1 MKLLRRDRLSVLA
14 TFVICVVLY
23 LAAGFSF
30 PGFFS
35 LQVALN
41 FLTDNAFIGVIAVGL
56 TLVILTGGIDLSV
69 GSMAGLSAVVLADL
83 VERRGVPPGA
93 AALLC
98 LAMGTALGWI
108 QGVLIAKWEMA
119 PFLVTLAG
127 LFFCRGVGLW
137 ISSEAI
143 QIQNKMIGD
152 LALFTIPM
160 PGGNTLGLT
169 ALVYLVILVVGVF
182 VAKQTR
188 FGRTLYAIGGS
199 KASAHLMGL
208 TVNRSLTGAYVAS
221 GFCAALGGL
230 LFSLYTSSGTA
241 VAGTGMELDAIAAV
255 VMGGTLLSGGYG
267 SVFGSFLGVLLLGI
281 IQTAIT
287 FQGSLSSWWA
297 KIAIGVLLL
306 IFLVMQLALSG
317 RSTSATA

>member
-1 MKLLRRDRLSVLA
+1 MKALLRDRLSVLI
-14 TFVICVVLY
+14 TLCICILLY
-23 LAAGFSF
+23 GAAGVSF
-30 PGFFS
+30 RGFFS
-35 LQVALN
+35 AQVALN

-69 GSMAGLSAVVLADL
+69 GSMAGLSAVVLAAL
-83 VERRGVPPGA
+83 VEHRGVPPGI

-98 LAMGTALGWI
+98 LSMGALLGWV
-108 QGVLIAKWEMA
+108 QGYLVAKWDMA

-127 LFFCRGVGLW
+127 LFLCRGIGLW
-137 ISSEAI
+137 VSNEAI
-143 QIQNKMIGD
+143 QIQNKTIGD
-152 LALFTIPM
+152 LALFTVPM
-160 PGGNTLGLT
+160 PGDSTLGLT
-169 ALVYLVILVVGVF
+169 ALVYLAVLGLGVF

-188 FGRTLYAIGGS
+188 FGRTLYAIGGN

-208 TVNRSLTGAYVAS
+208 TVSRSLTGAYVAS
-221 GFCAALGGL
+221 GVCAALGGL

-267 SVFGSFLGVLLLGI
+267 SVLGSFLGVLLLGI

-287 FQGSLSSWWA
+287 FQGSLSSWWG
-297 KIAIGVLLL
+297 KIAIGALLL
-306 IFLVMQLALSG
+306 LFLMLQRSLVG
-317 RSTSATA
+317 RRETG